1 MKTYAVIGLGRF
13 GYHIAKGLADE
24 GVDVIA
30 IDNDEHKIQEISEY
44 IEDAIV
50 LDSTDNK
57 ALEEAGVVDLDTV
70 SISIG
75 ENLEAS
81 ILTLM
86 ALKELNNKN
95 IIAKA
100 MSLTHGEILSRLGA
114 FKIIYPERDSAKKLV
129 ENIVG
134 DVSMDNVDFS
144 TTNKIAKFEATQSFI
159 GKSVKEA
166 ELMFDH
172 EIHMIGYRAK
182 GIWFFDIDKD
192 YKIKEKDKLAFVGK
206 NAFIGKL
213 RNLTKKEK

>member
-1 MKTYAVIGLGRF
+1 MKTYAVIGLGKF
-13 GYHIAKGLADE
+13 GHHIAKGLADE

-50 LDSTDNK
+50 LDSTDIK

-70 SISIG
+70 IISIG
-75 ENLEAS
+75 ESLEAS

-144 TTNKIAKFEATQSFI
+144 TTNKIAKFEATKSFI
-159 GKSVKEA
+159 GKSVREA

-172 EIHMIGYRAK
+172 EIHMIACRTK
-182 GIWFFDIDKD
+182 GIWFFDIDKE
-192 YKIKEKDKLAFVGK
+192 YIIKEKDKLAFIGK

-213 RNLTKKEK
+213 RNLTKKEE